1 VLDKSTSLTAPPTT
15 VTRTESKVPRALQK
29 YLTLDDFEPAARRRI
44 PKFLYGY
51 ISGGAETDAAMR
63 ESLASESER
72 RVVFLSESIDAQR
85 FSMKAL
91 EPELLGLLA
100 RKYRALNI
108 DAPIR

>member
-1 VLDKSTSLTAPPTT
+1 
-15 VTRTESKVPRALQK
+15 
-29 YLTLDDFEPAARRRI
+29 
-44 PKFLYGY
+44 
-51 ISGGAETDAAMR
+51 
-63 ESLASESER
+63 
-72 RVVFLSESIDAQR
+72 LSESIDAQR